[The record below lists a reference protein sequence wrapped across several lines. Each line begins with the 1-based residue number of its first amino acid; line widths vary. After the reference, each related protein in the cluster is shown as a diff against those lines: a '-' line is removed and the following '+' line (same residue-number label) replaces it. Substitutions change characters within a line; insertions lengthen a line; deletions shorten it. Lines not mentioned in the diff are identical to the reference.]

1 MTCCAK
7 SHKATRERRWESR
20 SHVLESTHGG
30 KRAEEGAGG
39 RSSPKA
45 WRDRVHSEQP
55 SAGAQQAEA
64 AWCSGV
70 GTSSLTRD

>member
-30 KRAEEGAGG
+30 KRAEEGPAQRPGG
-39 RSSPKA
+39 TGCTVSSQ
-45 WRDRVHSEQP
+45 VLGHSRQRQP
-55 SAGAQQAEA
+55 GAQVWEPA
-64 AWCSGV
+64 ASPGI
-70 GTSSLTRD
+70 S